1 MREAKHPI
9 RVKQRIVIL
18 KMQKRKVIL
27 SNLKGTHVALPL
39 ALSSDP
45 SVIPSGASKTATAP
59 PIPTGIPSEEG
70 PPTPQQNSRGEVTET
85 SVPPE
90 GPRAVVPQTA
100 ATPPL
105 NLAAVSAPALTPDVV
120 AAPKAAVEPAALP
133 RDSTPADSACATAT
147 SGAAA
152 LEAATAPAPAAS
164 ASPGSVSTSSDS
176 GPTVFASAPSSAE
189 AQAAAVR
196 STTAPG
202 PSGPALSAV
211 VHAFNCCRGE
221 LCLTDVE
228 RVHIEQFLGASG
240 GHWRLV
246 ALPESASVVGR
257 KTRKAAV
264 AKRGGTSSV
273 GAPASH
279 TAAQERQRRQS
290 TASHNSLTASY
301 QPDLPKTRSSRLRTL
316 QSLGSEGG
324 GEGTFEESRGG
335 SKGPPS
341 GGVPCSDAADWPRRM
356 QRILLELCKQP
367 VCLPFLPRV
376 SPAEAHYAELARKV
390 YPAVPLSLET
400 VLERLENG
408 CYSRSLEVFN
418 DVYSVFMCAFR
429 YYEPGNQYWMM
440 AQEAALA
447 FGALTA
453 GEPLCNVFAPASA
466 SQDQG
471 NQEWNRAGDDVWEA
485 TRGSHLKGAA
495 KMGSQKTR
503 SGTNR
508 DFQSQAV
515 RGGRGPTPPP
525 VAAEAPVTVEERQA
539 FQELLTQMNM
549 DAHFQLYNTFKDRAK
564 WISFDT
570 GEVELDD
577 GATLPFVFREMVQW
591 CRSQVMNAQGHTAAN
606 QQPFGATQHAYAC
619 IVACMAAPF
628 FWAYNSPYC
637 EQRPQT
643 TYGSISM
650 LCLHGPPAKRFRTSD
665 GSASSDSSDDLSD
678 EDF

>member
-1 MREAKHPI
+1 MTPPLTDPGDASTSSSTAAAGAAAAEGLPRQIGDAKSP
-9 RVKQRIVIL
+9 
-18 KMQKRKVIL
+18 
-27 SNLKGTHVALPL
+27 N
-39 ALSSDP
+39 
-45 SVIPSGASKTATAP
+45 ASAETATAP

-70 PPTPQQNSRGEVTET
+70 PPTPQQNSKGEVTET

-164 ASPGSVSTSSDS
+164 AEPGAAAPPVAATGEASPGSVSTSSDS

-515 RGGRGPTPPP
+515 FDDSISGSVDHFLDASLSADSESAVCTQLGKLLKGMSRGGRGPTPPP

-549 DAHFQLYNTFKDRAK
+549 DAHFQGAFHGGRSGKGSYKLALARSLKRISGSVVEVDREEVYEAWGRGKPVVSLYSKRCSVLACLL
-564 WISFDT
+564 SFA
-570 GEVELDD
+570 L
-577 GATLPFVFREMVQW
+577 
-591 CRSQVMNAQGHTAAN
+591 
-606 QQPFGATQHAYAC
+606 
-619 IVACMAAPF
+619 
-628 FWAYNSPYC
+628 
-637 EQRPQT
+637 
-643 TYGSISM
+643 
-650 LCLHGPPAKRFRTSD
+650 
-665 GSASSDSSDDLSD
+665 
-678 EDF
+678 